1 MRGRVEHAQMF
12 HEILEN
18 RWYLSEEKGID
29 VGLEFAAENYVAQIL
44 PYRRDSGVDVLG
56 Q

>member
-18 RWYLSEEKGID
+18 RWQLSGVEGVD
-29 VGLEFAAENYVAQIL
+29 VGLEFATDNYVAQIL
-44 PYRRDSGVDVLG
+44 PSRQDSGVDVSAD
-56 Q
+56 